1 VVLGWSGDINI
12 AANRAREM
20 GNTDVLE
27 ALLPSTGGLIFID
40 TMAITRDARHPNNAH
55 TFINFF
61 LRPENA
67 ARMANEMNF
76 ATGNLAAMP
85 LIKPEIA
92 GNRTI
97 MVPADYMSRM
107 IQPGSLSNEAREAMA
122 TAYNTFRR
130 GN

>member
-1 VVLGWSGDINI
+1 
-12 AANRAREM
+12 
-20 GNTDVLE
+20 
-27 ALLPSTGGLIFID
+27 
-40 TMAITRDARHPNNAH
+40 
-55 TFINFF
+55 
-61 LRPENA
+61 
-67 ARMANEMNF
+67 MANEMNF

-97 MVPADYMSRM
+97 MVPADYMPRM